1 LHPAQVARDLVA
13 VLPKAR
19 LVVFDEPGV
28 VLRDRRRLRGLITD
42 FLND

>member
-1 LHPAQVARDLVA
+1 
-13 VLPKAR
+13 LPKAR

-28 VLRDRRRLRGLITD
+28 ALRDRHRLRALITD